1 MAVPLDKLHIE
12 NLRLYGYHGVLPEE
26 TRLGQQFVLSL
37 DLFLDASP
45 AGLRDDLTLSVDYG
59 AVCHFVQQV
68 FTEQAYQT
76 LEACGENLCRRLL
89 LAFPRLAGVGL
100 ELKKPAAPIGTPQD
114 YASLSLS
121 RFWHRAFVGLG
132 TNLGDKKENLQTAL
146 QLLKT
151 PETQVVSVSSFYV
164 TEPVGYADQDNF
176 LNAVAELRTLR
187 SPRELLA
194 LAQSIEQEL
203 HRVRTIKNGPRTID
217 VDILLYD
224 DLVTDDPLLTLP
236 HPRMTER
243 LFVLVPLAEIAPL
256 AVIPLAGKRVL
267 QIKNELMKD
276 PHYQKEVTLL

>member
-1 MAVPLDKLHIE
+1 MAVTLDKLHIE

-37 DLFLDASP
+37 DLFLDAGP

-89 LAFPRLAGVGL
+89 LQFPRLSGVGL
-100 ELKKPAAPIGTPQD
+100 ELKKPAAPIGTSQD

-146 QLLKT
+146 QLLET

-164 TEPVGYADQDNF
+164 TEPVGYADQDDF

-236 HPRMTER
+236 HPRMAER

-256 AVIPLAGKRVL
+256 AVIPFAGKRVL